1 MNEALS
7 IILTILIFLS
17 LIYMVIYLC
26 RRGLN
31 GLYYAY
37 TGRRLN
43 KEDAKDN
50 KGEQKW
56 VYLIM
61 LLRLFII

>member
-50 KGEQKW
+50 KGEQK
-56 VYLIM
+56 
-61 LLRLFII
+61 